1 MGLILRQQLN
11 DTNPSGISITGSAL
25 SYAQADSNFIYL
37 LTNMSGSNISITGST
52 DIRGNIT
59 TTGNITMT
67 GPQQIFGTASWA
79 LNTLVNL
86 HQVTTNGNIT
96 TNAIA
101 LTSSNALHELVLVP
115 LDSFSGDEP
124 AIYIKVDNNTEYHKI
139 TIDGYQMGYGGESL
153 TLTKPASLPVG
164 GTTLTYP
171 TSSGIFAVSVNET
184 ASNAGGNITL
194 TTVPTASRALF
205 AQSATVPTLQ
215 QVTTAGNVTGNNIQL
230 IGESFFSQPQGINLY
245 TGTGG
250 FPGTRAR
257 VEIYDTIFVA
267 SQTLTVNGTKFETL
281 GGSLSLALGAINSN
295 YILTYPIT
303 AGTFAL
309 RVNGVDSDSS
319 GSITLTTVPTA
330 SFVTASNVWGPH
342 GTSSVISSSYAIS
355 ASWAP
360 SIPTGSFLTT
370 GSLTTTQQ
378 LSGSLDVTGSLNF
391 FSGSTNASKI
401 ENGWVILSQVSAS
414 LDFAND
420 TAAAAGGVPLGGLYR
435 SGSTIL
441 IRII

>member
-52 DIRGNIT
+52 GIRGNIT
-59 TTGNITMT
+59 TTGNITMI

-79 LNTLVNL
+79 LNTLANL

-115 LDSFSGDEP
+115 LDSFSGNEP
-124 AIYIKVDNNTEYHKI
+124 AIYIKANSNTEYHKM
-139 TIDGYQMGYGGESL
+139 TIDGHQMGYGGESL

-194 TTVPTASRALF
+194 TTVPTASF
-205 AQSATVPTLQ
+205 
-215 QVTTAGNVTGNNIQL
+215 I
-230 IGESFFSQPQGINLY
+230 
-245 TGTGG
+245 
-250 FPGTRAR
+250 
-257 VEIYDTIFVA
+257 
-267 SQTLTVNGTKFETL
+267 
-281 GGSLSLALGAINSN
+281 
-295 YILTYPIT
+295 
-303 AGTFAL
+303 
-309 RVNGVDSDSS
+309 
-319 GSITLTTVPTA
+319 
-330 SFVTASNVWGPH
+330 TASNVWGPH
-342 GTSSVISSSYAIS
+342 GTSSVLSSSYAIS

-360 SIPTGSFLTT
+360 SISIGSFLTT
-370 GSLTTTQQ
+370 GSLTITQQ
-378 LSGSLDVTGSLNF
+378 LSGSLDITGSLNF

-435 SGSTIL
+435 SGSIIL